1 MTDTQATSSRVRRD
15 ILWIVLFLIIFVNGF
30 ESGGYQAS
38 LYSVG
43 QEYDLSTTS
52 MGLFAAIELLAD
64 MLAPLL
70 LGAWVDRTG
79 KAKSMKIIL
88 VIQLIATALV
98 LFTRTSQLFVGSM
111 FLLGLTTSTMQ
122 FTAIATVADAYP
134 RTGKRKIGYIT
145 SMYALGAVVAPIV
158 VSFYLDL
165 GAGWRMLFA
174 VLGIA
179 TIIALAGIWR
189 SGADARE
196 EAETTETQR
205 STGRFIIGGILLLC
219 VIMCIYVGFENGFS
233 FFVDTLFTDTFNA
246 STGKL
251 ALSLYWAVM
260 IPSRLLVGRFSHHAK
275 KILVASIIAIP
286 CVTGLI
292 ALSTSSWMVMALVV
306 PLGFASGA
314 IYPCVLTM
322 MLPFAGKKTATAT
335 GMITAA
341 TGIGGFAFTALTGFM
356 ADQWGMQI
364 AMAALATFFVI
375 SLVAALGAIKMQKK
389 EAPTA
394 EVEAETTTEEEPSDL
409 ES

>member
-1 MTDTQATSSRVRRD
+1 MSETQASSNRIHRD
-15 ILWIVLFLIIFVNGF
+15 ILWVVLFLIIFVNGF

-145 SMYALGAVVAPIV
+145 SMYALGAVIAPIV
-158 VSFYLDL
+158 VSFYLNL

-174 VLGIA
+174 VLGIG
-179 TIIALAGIWR
+179 TIIALAGVWR

-196 EAETTETQR
+196 VSDSVKTQQ

-251 ALSLYWAVM
+251 ALSLYWAIM
-260 IPSRLLVGRFSHHAK
+260 IPSRLLVGRFSHHSQ
-275 KILVASIIAIP
+275 KILVVSIIAIP
-286 CVTGLI
+286 LVTGLI

-364 AMAALATFFVI
+364 AMAVLAAFFVI
-375 SLVAALGAIKMQKK
+375 SLVAALAAIKMQKGK
-389 EAPTA
+389 VAASA
-394 EVEAETTTEEEPSDL
+394 E
-409 ES
+409 ESNGLKS

>member
-1 MTDTQATSSRVRRD
+1 MSEAQTTAGKASRD
-15 ILWIVLFLIIFVNGF
+15 ILWVVLFLIIFINGF

-38 LYSVG
+38 LWNVG

-79 KAKSMKIIL
+79 KAKSMKIVL
-88 VIQLIATALV
+88 VIQLVATALV
-98 LFTRTSQLFVGSM
+98 LFARTSQLFLGSM
-111 FLLGLTTSTMQ
+111 FLLGLTTSTLQ

-134 RTGKRKIGYIT
+134 QTGKRKIGYIT
-145 SMYALGAVVAPIV
+145 SMYALGAVVAPLA

-165 GAGWRMLFA
+165 GIGWRALFA
-174 VLGIA
+174 ILAVG
-179 TIIALAGIWR
+179 TIIALTGIWR
-189 SGADARE
+189 SGADVRE
-196 EAETTETQR
+196 GGAADDEPLSR
-205 STGRFIIGGILLLC
+205 GRFILGGILLLC

-246 STGKL
+246 STGKI

-275 KILVASIIAIP
+275 TILVVSIVAIP
-286 CVTGLI
+286 CVTALI
-292 ALSTSSWMVMALVV
+292 ALSTSSWMVMALCV

-314 IYPCVLTM
+314 IYPSVLTM
-322 MLPFAGKKTATAT
+322 MLPFAGRKTATAT

-356 ADQWGMQI
+356 ADQWGMQT
-364 AMAALATFFVI
+364 AMAVLAAFFIV
-375 SLVAALGAIKMQKK
+375 SLFAALGAIRMQKPK
-389 EAPTA
+389 AGEG
-394 EVEAETTTEEEPSDL
+394 
-409 ES
+409 